1 MSIMPDKKKIKEKSQ
16 AGLVCDSMH
25 KATKT
30 IAIYNMRQSKLHS
43 YKQTRYTGL
52 FEELNHIS
60 IVANRIDCWKPIN

>member
-1 MSIMPDKKKIKEKSQ
+1 MGISQIRRRSEQNSQ

-30 IAIYNMRQSKLHS
+30 IAIYNMRLSKLHS